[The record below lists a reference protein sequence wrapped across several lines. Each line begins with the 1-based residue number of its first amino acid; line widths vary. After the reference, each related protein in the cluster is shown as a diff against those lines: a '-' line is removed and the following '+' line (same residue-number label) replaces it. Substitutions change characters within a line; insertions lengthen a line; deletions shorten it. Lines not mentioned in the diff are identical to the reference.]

1 MSATLDRSV
10 LQRRRAQE
18 LGIRPEQAA
27 PLIAKEAGLTFC
39 AEPDWHH
46 DPASVAPLAF
56 LSSLHAL
63 PLNGTEGVTLA
74 TTWAPDASAE
84 AWARAALGIRP
95 IWVIVSAP
103 ALDSAFAARFG
114 VAAAKL
120 EGNEDLAPPEVDVED
135 GAGDDA
141 AAAKL
146 VEGLLSRAAGEGATD
161 IHVEPWGRELAI
173 RMRVDGEL
181 EAVPL
186 PSGASALR
194 RSVVARLKVMAK
206 LDLSERRTPQDG
218 RFTAETGGRRFDV
231 RVSTLPAVHGES
243 VSLRLLE
250 TESTPPVLAELGL
263 PSAALSAFSEAT
275 ASPHG
280 IIVVTG
286 PTGSGKTTT
295 LAALMRSVMRPGL
308 RAVTVEDPVERELP
322 GAVQVQVR
330 SELGLGFAQV
340 LRSVLRQDPDLILI
354 GEIRDR
360 ETADIAVR
368 ASLTGH
374 LVLTTLHAND
384 SAGAVERLR
393 DLGVE
398 PFLLASSLRLAASQ
412 RLVRKICPECAKKPV
427 LSTELIA
434 AAGRALGR
442 TPKPEGLR
450 EGAGCRFC
458 RGGYRGR
465 TAIAEALRA
474 SAAVRALIANRASA
488 TEVRTLA
495 ISDGM
500 VTLPE
505 EALRAA
511 EAGITTLAE
520 AALRCA
526 DAHG

>member
-1 MSATLDRSV
+1 MSTSLDRSV

-27 PLIAKEAGLTFC
+27 PLIAEEAGITFS

-46 DPASVAPLAF
+46 DPAAVAPLAF

-63 PLNGTEGVTLA
+63 PLKSADGVTLA

-84 AWARAALGIRP
+84 AWARATLGIRP
-95 IWVIVSAP
+95 AWVIVSAP
-103 ALDSAFAARFG
+103 ALDSAFAAKFD

-120 EGNEDLAPPEVDVED
+120 EGTDDLTPPEADIDED
-135 GAGDDA
+135 AGDDA
-141 AAAKL
+141 SAAKL
-146 VEGLLSRAAGEGATD
+146 VEGLLARAAAEGATD

-181 EAVPL
+181 EAIPL
-186 PSGASALR
+186 PAGASSLR

-263 PSAALSAFSEAT
+263 PSAALYAFSEAT

-340 LRSVLRQDPDLILI
+340 LRSVLRQDPDLILV

-412 RLVRKICPECAKKPV
+412 RLVRKVCPECSKKAV

-442 TPKPEGLR
+442 APKPEVLR
-450 EGAGCRFC
+450 EGNGCRFC

-495 ISDGM
+495 ISEGM

-526 DAHG
+526 DAHA

>member
-1 MSATLDRSV
+1 MSATLDRSI

-27 PLIAKEAGLTFC
+27 PLIAQESGLTFSE
-39 AEPDWHH
+39 APDWHD
-46 DPASVAPLAF
+46 DPTTVAPLAF

-63 PLNGTEGVTLA
+63 PVKRADGVTLA
-74 TTWAPDASAE
+74 TTWPPDASAV
-84 AWARAALGIRP
+84 AWARATLGIHP
-95 IWVIVSAP
+95 AWVIAAAP
-103 ALDSAFAARFG
+103 ALDSAFATKFG

-120 EGNEDLAPPEVDVED
+120 EGSADLATPETEVED
-135 GAGDDA
+135 DAGDDA
-141 AAAKL
+141 AAAQL
-146 VEGLLSRAAGEGATD
+146 VEGLLARAAAEGATD
-161 IHVEPWGRELAI
+161 IHVEPWGRELFI

-186 PSGASALR
+186 PAGVSTLR

-218 RFTAETGGRRFDV
+218 RFTAETNGRRFDV
-231 RVSTLPAVHGES
+231 RISTLPAVHGES

-250 TESTPPVLAELGL
+250 TETKPPVLAELGL
-263 PSAALSAFSEAT
+263 PPGALSAFSVAT

-340 LRSVLRQDPDLILI
+340 LRSVLRQDPDLILV

-412 RLVRKICPECAKKPV
+412 RLVRKVCPDCSTKSR
-427 LSTELIA
+427 LSKELMLA
-434 AAGRALGR
+434 VGKALGR
-442 TPKPEGLR
+442 TPKEDGLR
-450 EGAGCRFC
+450 EGSGCRFC

-474 SAAVRALIANRASA
+474 SASVRSMIASRASA
-488 TEVRTLA
+488 TEIRALA
-495 ISDGM
+495 VTEGM

>member
-1 MSATLDRSV
+1 MSTSLDRSV

-27 PLIAKEAGLTFC
+27 PLIAKEAGITFS

-46 DPASVAPLAF
+46 DPADIAPLAF

-63 PLNGTEGVTLA
+63 PLNGAEGVTLA

-84 AWARAALGIRP
+84 AWARATLGIRP
-95 IWVIVSAP
+95 AWVIVSAP
-103 ALDSAFAARFG
+103 ALDSAFAAKFG

-120 EGNEDLAPPEVDVED
+120 EGTEDLTPPEADIDED
-135 GAGDDA
+135 AGDDA
-141 AAAKL
+141 SAAKL
-146 VEGLLSRAAGEGATD
+146 VEGLLARAAAEGATD

-181 EAVPL
+181 EAIPL
-186 PSGASALR
+186 PAGASSLR

-263 PSAALSAFSEAT
+263 PSAALYAFSEAT

-340 LRSVLRQDPDLILI
+340 LRSVLRQDPDLILV

-374 LVLTTLHAND
+374 LVLTTLHSND

-412 RLVRKICPECAKKPV
+412 RLVRKVCPECSKKAV

-442 TPKPEGLR
+442 VPTPEGLR
-450 EGAGCRFC
+450 EGNGCRFC

-465 TAIAEALRA
+465 TAIAEAMRA

-495 ISDGM
+495 ISEGM

-526 DAHG
+526 DAHA

>member
-1 MSATLDRSV
+1 MSASLDRSV

-27 PLIAKEAGLTFC
+27 PLIAKEAGITFS

-46 DPASVAPLAF
+46 DPADIAPLAF

-63 PLNGTEGVTLA
+63 PLKSADGVTLA
-74 TTWAPDASAE
+74 TTWAPDASTE
-84 AWARAALGIRP
+84 AWARATLGIRP
-95 IWVIVSAP
+95 AWVIVSAP
-103 ALDSAFAARFG
+103 ALDSAFAAKFG

-120 EGNEDLAPPEVDVED
+120 EGTEDLAPPEADID
-135 GAGDDA
+135 DDAGDDA
-141 AAAKL
+141 SAAKL
-146 VEGLLSRAAGEGATD
+146 VEGLLARAAAEGATD

-181 EAVPL
+181 EAIPL
-186 PSGASALR
+186 PAGASSLR

-322 GAVQVQVR
+322 GTVQVQVR
-330 SELGLGFAQV
+330 PELGLGFAQV
-340 LRSVLRQDPDLILI
+340 LRSVLRQDPDLILV

-412 RLVRKICPECAKKPV
+412 RLVRKVCPECSKKAV

-442 TPKPEGLR
+442 VPKPEGLR
-450 EGAGCRFC
+450 EGNGCRFC

-495 ISDGM
+495 ISEGM

>member
-1 MSATLDRSV
+1 MSTSLDRSV

-27 PLIAKEAGLTFC
+27 PLIAKEAGITFS

-46 DPASVAPLAF
+46 DPAAVAPLAF

-63 PLNGTEGVTLA
+63 PLKSADGVTLA
-74 TTWAPDASAE
+74 TTWPPDASAE
-84 AWARAALGIRP
+84 AWARATLGIRP
-95 IWVIVSAP
+95 AWVIVSAP
-103 ALDSAFAARFG
+103 ALDSAFAAKFG

-120 EGNEDLAPPEVDVED
+120 EGTEDLAPPEADID
-135 GAGDDA
+135 DDAGDDA
-141 AAAKL
+141 SAAKL
-146 VEGLLSRAAGEGATD
+146 VEGLLARAAAEGATD

-181 EAVPL
+181 EAIPL
-186 PSGASALR
+186 PAGASSLR

-218 RFTAETGGRRFDV
+218 RFTAETVGRRFDV

-340 LRSVLRQDPDLILI
+340 LRSVLRQDPDLILV

-412 RLVRKICPECAKKPV
+412 RLVRKVCPECSKKAV

-442 TPKPEGLR
+442 VPKPEGLR
-450 EGAGCRFC
+450 EGNGCRFC

-465 TAIAEALRA
+465 TAIAEAMRA

-495 ISDGM
+495 ISEGM

-526 DAHG
+526 DAHA

>member
-1 MSATLDRSV
+1 MSTSLDRSV

-27 PLIAKEAGLTFC
+27 PLIAKEAGITFS

-46 DPASVAPLAF
+46 DPAAIAPLAF

-63 PLNGTEGVTLA
+63 PLNGADGVTLA

-84 AWARAALGIRP
+84 AWARATLGIRP
-95 IWVIVSAP
+95 AWVIVSAP
-103 ALDSAFAARFG
+103 ALDSAFAAKFG

-120 EGNEDLAPPEVDVED
+120 EGTEDLTPPEADIDED
-135 GAGDDA
+135 AGDDA
-141 AAAKL
+141 SAAKL
-146 VEGLLSRAAGEGATD
+146 VEGLLARAAAEGATD

-181 EAVPL
+181 EAIPL
-186 PSGASALR
+186 PAGASSLR

-263 PSAALSAFSEAT
+263 PSAALYAFSEAT

-340 LRSVLRQDPDLILI
+340 LRSVLRQDPDLILV

-412 RLVRKICPECAKKPV
+412 RLVRKVCPECSKKAV

-442 TPKPEGLR
+442 VPKPEGLR
-450 EGAGCRFC
+450 EGNGCRFC

-465 TAIAEALRA
+465 TAIAEAMRA
-474 SAAVRALIANRASA
+474 SAAARALIANRASA

-495 ISDGM
+495 ISEGM

-526 DAHG
+526 DAHA

>member
-1 MSATLDRSV
+1 MNATGDRSA

-18 LGIRPEQAA
+18 LGVRPEQAA
-27 PLIAKEAGLTFC
+27 PLIAKEAGLPFSE
-39 AEPDWHH
+39 EPNWHP

-56 LSSLHAL
+56 LSSIHAL
-63 PLNGTEGVTLA
+63 PLSCDDGVHLA
-74 TTWAPDASAE
+74 TTWAPDASCE
-84 AWARAALGIRP
+84 SWARATLGTKP
-95 IWVIVSAP
+95 IWTIVAAP
-103 ALDSAFAARFG
+103 ALDSAFASRFG
-114 VAAAKL
+114 VAAANL
-120 EGNEDLAPPEVDVED
+120 EGSGEIIPEETEAEDD
-135 GAGDDA
+135 AGDDA

-146 VEGLLSRAAGEGATD
+146 VEGLLTRAAGEGATD
-161 IHVEPWGRELAI
+161 IHVEPWGRELAV

-181 EAVPL
+181 EPVPL
-186 PSGASALR
+186 PANAAALR
-194 RSVVARLKVMAK
+194 RSVVARLKVLAK

-218 RFTAETGGRRFDV
+218 RFSAEAGGRRFDI

-250 TESTPPVLAELGL
+250 TEATPPVLSELGL
-263 PSAALSAFSEAT
+263 PSAALNAFSEAT
-275 ASPHG
+275 TSPHG
-280 IIVVTG
+280 IVVVTG

-330 SELGLGFAQV
+330 PELGLGFAQV
-340 LRSVLRQDPDLILI
+340 LRSVLRQDPDLILV

-412 RLVRKICPECAKKPV
+412 RLVRKVCPDCSTKSR
-427 LSTELIA
+427 LSKELML
-434 AAGRALGR
+434 AAGKALGR
-442 TPKPEGLR
+442 TPKEDGLR
-450 EGAGCRFC
+450 EGSGCRFC

-474 SAAVRALIANRASA
+474 SSSVRSLIASRASA
-488 TEVRTLA
+488 AEIRALA
-495 ISDGM
+495 VAEGM
-500 VTLPE
+500 ITLPE

>member
-1 MSATLDRSV
+1 
-10 LQRRRAQE
+10 
-18 LGIRPEQAA
+18 
-27 PLIAKEAGLTFC
+27 
-39 AEPDWHH
+39 
-46 DPASVAPLAF
+46 
-56 LSSLHAL
+56 
-63 PLNGTEGVTLA
+63 
-74 TTWAPDASAE
+74 
-84 AWARAALGIRP
+84 
-95 IWVIVSAP
+95 VIVSAP
-103 ALDSAFAARFG
+103 ALDSAFAARLG
-114 VAAAKL
+114 VAATKI
-120 EGNEDLAPPEVDVED
+120 EESEDLAPQEADVD
-135 GAGDDA
+135 DDDAA

-146 VEGLLSRAAGEGATD
+146 VEELLSRAAGEGATD
-161 IHVEPWGRELAI
+161 IHVETWGREPTI

-186 PSGASALR
+186 PAGAYALG
-194 RSVVARLKVMAK
+194 RSVVARLKAMAK
-206 LDLSERRTPQDG
+206 LDHSDRLTPQDG
-218 RFTAETGGRRFDV
+218 RFTAETGGRHIDV

-250 TESTPPVLAELGL
+250 TEAIPPALAELGL
-263 PSAALSAFSEAT
+263 PASTLSAFSDASS
-275 ASPHG
+275 SPHG

-295 LAALMRSVMRPGL
+295 LAALMRSAMRPGL
-308 RAVTVEDPVERELP
+308 RAVTVEDPAERELP

-330 SELGLGFAQV
+330 PELGLGFAQV
-340 LRSVLRQDPDLILI
+340 LRSVLRQDPDLILV

-360 ETADIAVR
+360 ETADIALR

-384 SAGAVERLR
+384 SSGAVERLR

-398 PFLLASSLRLAASQ
+398 PFLLASALRLAASQ
-412 RLVRKICPECAKKPV
+412 RLVRKVCPECSKQAM
-427 LSTELIA
+427 LSAELIA

-442 TPKPEGLR
+442 APKPDGLR
-450 EGAGCRFC
+450 EGGGCRFC

-488 TEVRTLA
+488 SEVRSLA
-495 ISDGM
+495 ISEGM
-500 VTLPE
+500 IALPE

-526 DAHG
+526 EAHV

>member
-27 PLIAKEAGLTFC
+27 PLIAKEAGLTFS

-63 PLNGTEGVTLA
+63 PLNCADGVTLA

-95 IWVIVSAP
+95 TWVIVSAP
-103 ALDSAFAARFG
+103 ALDSAFAAKFG

-120 EGNEDLAPPEVDVED
+120 EGNEDLAPPEVDIED
-135 GAGDDA
+135 DAGDDA
-141 AAAKL
+141 SAAKL

-340 LRSVLRQDPDLILI
+340 LRSVLRQDPDLILV

-412 RLVRKICPECAKKPV
+412 RLVRKICPECSKKPV

-495 ISDGM
+495 ISEGM

-511 EAGITTLAE
+511 EAGMTTLAE

>member
-1 MSATLDRSV
+1 
-10 LQRRRAQE
+10 
-18 LGIRPEQAA
+18 
-27 PLIAKEAGLTFC
+27 
-39 AEPDWHH
+39 
-46 DPASVAPLAF
+46 
-56 LSSLHAL
+56 
-63 PLNGTEGVTLA
+63 
-74 TTWAPDASAE
+74 
-84 AWARAALGIRP
+84 
-95 IWVIVSAP
+95 
-103 ALDSAFAARFG
+103 
-114 VAAAKL
+114 
-120 EGNEDLAPPEVDVED
+120 
-135 GAGDDA
+135 
-141 AAAKL
+141 
-146 VEGLLSRAAGEGATD
+146 
-161 IHVEPWGRELAI
+161 
-173 RMRVDGEL
+173 
-181 EAVPL
+181 
-186 PSGASALR
+186 
-194 RSVVARLKVMAK
+194 
-206 LDLSERRTPQDG
+206 
-218 RFTAETGGRRFDV
+218 
-231 RVSTLPAVHGES
+231 
-243 VSLRLLE
+243 
-250 TESTPPVLAELGL
+250 
-263 PSAALSAFSEAT
+263 
-275 ASPHG
+275 
-280 IIVVTG
+280 
-286 PTGSGKTTT
+286 
-295 LAALMRSVMRPGL
+295 
-308 RAVTVEDPVERELP
+308 VTVEDPVERELP

-340 LRSVLRQDPDLILI
+340 LRSVLRQDPDLILV

-495 ISDGM
+495 ISEGM